1 MPEFEGALAPP
12 EGVTPDFEHP
22 KDHVRT
28 LNIVVQSLCVSIVT
42 LHFFVRMYVR
52 VNIQQTLGREDYMCI
67 ISWTVFVL
75 YCANTLTMSYSGGG
89 FHQWEVTKQ
98 THEVFLQILYRNSI
112 IYGPAALL
120 VRITLLLLSMRVFAA
135 FRKTVISIYIFMGFM
150 AAYYLIVLIIKIR
163 ICTPIASFWDSSIE
177 GACFNEPVLF
187 IADTIVSVL
196 TDFGVLA
203 IPIPLIWTL
212 RLGFWQKVRI
222 LTLLGA
228 GAVASGVTVLRLI
241 LVVDL
246 VESPDM
252 TIDVVVFS
260 MLGTIELAIGLLCA
274 CAPALH
280 ALLMRIIDHRQEKSR
295 IKSSSP
301 DIELGASPRGS
312 VGVSQTAARVKGTKV
327 PNWSYE
333 EVREEPVLVTD
344 LTVEHVIRFSEPRAE
359 VDERG
364 RK

>member
-1 MPEFEGALAPP
+1 MTVSVAIPLDSVVSFPMPDIEGALAPP
-12 EGVTPDFEHP
+12 EGVTPNFEHP
-22 KDHVRT
+22 KDHIST
-28 LNIVVQSLCVSIVT
+28 LNIAVQSLCVSIVT
-42 LHFFVRMYVR
+42 LHFFARMYVR
-52 VNIQQTLGREDYMCI
+52 VNIQQTFGREDYICV
-67 ISWTVFVL
+67 ISWMVFVL

-89 FHQWEVTKQ
+89 FHQWEVTKE

-120 VRITLLLLSMRVFAA
+120 TRITLLLLSMRVFAV
-135 FRKTVISIYIFMGFM
+135 FRKTVVSIYVFIGIMTG
-150 AAYYLIVLIIKIR
+150 YYLTVLVIKIR

-177 GACFNEPVLF
+177 GTCFNQPVLF
-187 IADTIVSVL
+187 IADTVVSVM

-203 IPIPLIWTL
+203 IPIPLVWTL

-228 GAVASGVTVLRLI
+228 GAVASGVTVLRLV

-260 MLGTIELAIGLLCA
+260 ILGTIELAIGLLCA

-280 ALLMRIIDHRQEKSR
+280 ALLMRIIGHRQEKSR
-295 IKSSSP
+295 IKSSNP
-301 DIELGASPRGS
+301 DIELGVPPRGS
-312 VGVSQTAARVKGTKV
+312 
-327 PNWSYE
+327 
-333 EVREEPVLVTD
+333 
-344 LTVEHVIRFSEPRAE
+344 
-359 VDERG
+359 
-364 RK
+364 